1 MAHDGAPFATV
12 LRSQRRR
19 AGLTQQQLADLA
31 GLGVRT
37 IVDLEHG
44 RVARPQRQT
53 VRLLADALRLPDEA
67 RERFG
72 DVAAGRPAPAPAAA
86 APPRRPAELPPD
98 AWDFTGREAQ
108 AASLRQFLADGPPGA
123 VAVVSGPPGVGKT
136 ALSVHVAHR
145 LRASFPDGQVFV
157 DLGATGPR
165 PVDPSKALASM
176 LVSLGVD
183 ADAVPEERTDRRA
196 LFRTVAADR
205 AVLFVLDDALDEAQV
220 RPLLPGGAACRVLV
234 TCRASLPGLEGARQ
248 TRLDVLE
255 PGEAVEL
262 LAKVTGAERV
272 HADGET
278 AAAIAELC
286 GRLPLALRVAGAR
299 LAGRPAWP
307 LRTLADRLADER
319 RRLDELSA
327 GDLAVRA
334 SIWSTY
340 RGLGESARRAFRLL
354 ASLPVPDFAA
364 WTAGPL
370 LDLPAPGAEALV
382 EGLVD
387 DGLLQVRGID
397 ATGRPRYRFHDLVRV
412 YGRERAEEEDTGAER
427 LAATERAAA
436 AWLRLARQAAERL
449 PRAHLAD
456 STPARDA
463 GPPDAA
469 VSADARAWLDAEEV
483 ALVALVEATAAA
495 GDGLTRAAAE
505 ITVALTSSHLAVHNR
520 FRSWERTQEAA
531 LRAARLSGDPR
542 GEAVAGAG
550 MGRLRREQDRYRE
563 SEAWLRSA
571 LDGFAR
577 ACDEEG
583 EASTRIELGTL
594 FRETGRFA
602 AATEQLDRAGP
613 LVCGPASGEG
623 LALISYVRGTVSR
636 ELGRDGEAVVQLQDA
651 LGRYRGL
658 GDMRR
663 EALVLRSISLVHR
676 ARGDL
681 RVAEA
686 LASAAHAL
694 FLEVDDRLLA
704 AYSSQSLAKV
714 AVRRGSDSDAAMHLR
729 SAAAS
734 FWELEDRFGIALAMR
749 TLGELHLATGRLG
762 EARERLS
769 QAHDVWRSL
778 ELPLWE
784 ARTLRDLG
792 AVLVRSG
799 DHQGAHRAWGRA
811 HSTFVSAGS
820 RDAAELTDWRSRWGC
835 DCDLPP
841 A

>member
-12 LRSQRRR
+12 LRSHRRS

-72 DVAAGRPAPAPAAA
+72 DVAAGRPAPALAPAA

-123 VAVVSGPPGVGKT
+123 VAVVSGSPGVGKT
-136 ALSVHVAHR
+136 ALAVHVAHR
-145 LRASFPDGQVFV
+145 LRPSFPDGQVFV
-157 DLGATGPR
+157 DLRATGPR
-165 PVDPSKALASM
+165 PVDPSAALASM

-183 ADAVPEERTDRRA
+183 AAAVPEERTDRRA

-205 AVLFVLDDALDEAQV
+205 AVLIVLDDALDEAQV

-272 HADGET
+272 DADRET

-299 LAGRPAWP
+299 LAGRPGWP

-340 RGLGESARRAFRLL
+340 RSLGESARRAFRLL

-364 WTAGPL
+364 WIAGPL

-387 DGLLQVRGID
+387 DGLLQLRGID
-397 ATGRPRYRFHDLVRV
+397 ATGRPRHRFHDLVRV
-412 YGRERAEEEDTGAER
+412 YGRERAEEEDTPAER
-427 LAATERAAA
+427 LAATERSAA
-436 AWLRLARQAAERL
+436 AWLRVARQAAERL
-449 PRAHLAD
+449 PRAHLAE
-456 STPARDA
+456 STSMPDA

-469 VSADARAWLDAEEV
+469 VSADPRAWLDAEEA
-483 ALVALVEATAAA
+483 ALVALIEATAAA
-495 GDGLTRAAAE
+495 GGGLTRAAAE
-505 ITVALTSSHLAVHNR
+505 ITDALTSSHLAVHNR

-531 LRAARLSGDPR
+531 LRASRLSADPR
-542 GEAVAGAG
+542 GEAVARAG

-571 LDGFAR
+571 LDGFAH
-577 ACDEEG
+577 AGDEEG

-602 AATEQLDRAGP
+602 AATGQLDLAAS
-613 LVCGPASGEG
+613 LVCGMGGDG

-651 LGRYRGL
+651 LGRFRGL
-658 GDMRR
+658 GDLRR
-663 EALVLRSISLVHR
+663 EALVLRSISLAHR

-694 FLEVDDRLLA
+694 FLELDDRLLA
-704 AYSSQSLAKV
+704 AYSSQSLAKI

-749 TLGELHLATGRLG
+749 TLGELHLAAGRLG

-769 QAHDVWRSL
+769 QTQDLWRSL

-792 AVLVRSG
+792 GVLVRSG

-811 HSTFVSAGS
+811 LSTFVRAGS
-820 RDAAELTDWRSRWGC
+820 RDAAELTGWRLSWGC
-835 DCDLPP
+835 DCDLPR